1 MVEKQYTIGTTWN
14 GDQVALGEHIY
25 VGLAMTDGGDLN
37 IQIDAPFYGD
47 PAPGQSLGSTWELWN
62 HEVVE
67 VFLVGSDGH
76 YLEAEFG
83 PHGHYLLLQLDAP
96 RNIVRQELPAEYDAR
111 IQHGRW
117 QGRAVIAADLI
128 LSPINRINLFAI
140 HGVAPD
146 RRYMA
151 WSPLPGSQPDFHQPG
166 HFPHF

>member
-1 MVEKQYTIGTTWN
+1 VVEKQYTIGTTWN
-14 GDQVALGEHIY
+14 GEQVVLHEHIY
-25 VGLAMTDGGDLN
+25 VELVMMDGGGLN

-47 PAPGQSLGSTWELWN
+47 PAPNQSSGSTWELWN

-83 PHGHYLLLQLDAP
+83 PHGHYLLLQMDAP
-96 RNIVRQELPAEYDAR
+96 RSIVTQEMAVDYVAK
-111 IQHGRW
+111 IQEKRW
-117 QGRAVIAADLI
+117 QGRARIAAAL
-128 LSPINRINLFAI
+128 LPSPISRINLFAI
-140 HGVAPD
+140 HGIAPD

-151 WSPLPGSQPDFHQPG
+151 WSPLPGSQPNFHQPA